1 MQTLQKAPESQEV
14 DPTVSEK
21 THSQRRLSIGE
32 MRDLVGLEPIENSS
46 QETNIESEGSD
57 SYQEALVDEDDFAEE
72 ADSATQRKPWQRG
85 WPKLAIVATPW
96 GLACLIFAIILSSVT
111 GMKLANK
118 NNAAG
123 ETAVIESADTTA
135 VQTSKEAEI
144 ARLKTANALGNQ
156 ASILDSQPTRK
167 TEIRPASPQT
177 PTTVQ
182 AAKPAAQATQ
192 PKTPA
197 QPQAQ
202 TQTPTPRTRPV
213 AISRAPVTPAPRP
226 AVRRA
231 APAPTQIVRSQP
243 VQAQPV
249 SRQAPVDPFTQW
261 QKLAAVGSYGQVD
274 DSIDASVNLPPGEQP
289 SKQVETSESTTIPV
303 LVSNVSAR
311 QSIRRSQAV
320 EDAIG
325 NDRPLPK
332 VMQDGNQDELAI
344 AQQSDYPD
352 NNIVTE
358 QFTYDD
364 FQLYED
370 EVIDLD
376 SLGLEAAPPQ
386 PQAQKISNWTVQD
399 EAIALEGFE
408 IAQAI
413 NLAQATE
420 VSQQNSYQTGV
431 SYIMRN
437 AQPSPT
443 PEFTRRET
451 VILPGVSAKG
461 EVVAPVAWAQDIQS
475 TAGSIELTDDLI
487 SNGSVI
493 MPAGTQLTVALDQM
507 SASGMMSLT
516 VTSIVL
522 PERGYEHMQI
532 PAEAISIQG
541 AGGDILMAK
550 DVSGVDGEL
559 RRLDRNQ
566 ALLGALGT
574 VGAVLNRPN
583 SSVNTVGVGG
593 SASSTTYSSPN
604 IIGAILEGSANTMI
618 AQRAAR
624 NQQRAAELQQR
635 PAVWVLEQGTEIEIF
650 ISEAVNI
657 GD

>member
-1 MQTLQKAPESQEV
+1 MQTLQTAPNSQKV
-14 DPTVSEK
+14 DPATPEE
-21 THSQRRLSIGE
+21 THLQHRPSISE
-32 MRDLVGLEPIENSS
+32 MRTLVGLEPIEDSS
-46 QETNIESEGSD
+46 QKTNIESESSD
-57 SYQEALVDEDDFAEE
+57 PYQESLVDEDDFAEE
-72 ADSATQRKPWQRG
+72 ADLVTQRKPWQRG

-96 GLACLIFAIILSSVT
+96 GLACLLFAIILSSVT

-135 VQTSKEAEI
+135 VQISKEAEI

-156 ASILDSQPTRK
+156 ASILDSQPTRR
-167 TEIRPASPQT
+167 TEIRPTAPQT
-177 PTTVQ
+177 PASVQ
-182 AAKPAAQATQ
+182 AAQPTAQATQTQ

-197 QPQAQ
+197 QPQSPS
-202 TQTPTPRTRPV
+202 PTPRTRPV
-213 AISRAPVTPAPRP
+213 AVSRAPVTPAPRQSVSRP
-226 AVRRA
+226 VPVQA
-231 APAPTQIVRSQP
+231 IRSQP
-243 VQAQPV
+243 VQTQPA
-249 SRQAPVDPFTQW
+249 SRQAPVDPFSQW

-274 DSIDASVNLPPGEQP
+274 GSVSASANLSSEGQP
-289 SKQVETSESTTIPV
+289 SELVEPSDSKTIPV
-303 LVSNVSAR
+303 MVSNVGTGRSV
-311 QSIRRSQAV
+311 QRSQEIDNSV
-320 EDAIG
+320 DSE
-325 NDRPLPK
+325 RPLPK
-332 VMQDGNQDELAI
+332 VMQDGYQDEPAI
-344 AQQSDYPD
+344 AQQSDYQD
-352 NNIVTE
+352 ENIVTE
-358 QFTYDD
+358 QFAYDD

-376 SLGLEAAPPQ
+376 SLGLEATPLQ
-386 PQAQKISNWTVQD
+386 PQAQKISNWTAQD

-413 NLAQATE
+413 NLAQAMENTP
-420 VSQQNSYQTGV
+420 QDSYQTGV

-437 AQPSPT
+437 AQPSPA

-451 VILPGVSAKG
+451 VILPGVSATG

-550 DVSGVDGEL
+550 DVSGVEGEL
-559 RRLDRNQ
+559 RRLERNQ

-574 VGAVLNRPN
+574 VGAVLNRPS

-650 ISEAVNI
+650 ISKAVNI